1 MEAKKMETMNLTKRL
16 STSGAASR
24 RKAAE
29 LIKEGAVTVNG
40 KVETNPATPVGPSDR
55 ISLNGKEI
63 DSAPELVYIML
74 NKPRGYVCTNED
86 IHAKKKAVD
95 LIRLRSGIRL
105 FSAGRLDKDSEG
117 LIIFTNDG
125 QFAERLMHPR
135 NEVLKTYAL
144 SADHPFTE
152 DQLQQMV
159 DGIQDDGETLSAEEV
174 YKCGDRKYILVLSE
188 GKKREIRRMVSSLGN
203 ETKRLERIAI
213 GDLKRGMLKPGEW
226 RMMTRRDIAQILQL
240 DEKDPEVLKYSRN
253 LNSKPFYDYKARGK
267 QTSGRPPR
275 RTQTGNRGGTR
286 TKKSSPFRA
295 PPESRSDSEFEW

>member
-1 MEAKKMETMNLTKRL
+1 MSDRIMEQEKKEPMNLTKRL

-40 KVETNPATPVGPSDR
+40 AVETNPATIVKPSDR
-55 ISLNGKEI
+55 ITLNGKEI

-95 LIRLRSGIRL
+95 LIRLRNEVRL

-125 QFAERLMHPR
+125 KFADRLMHPR
-135 NEVLKTYAL
+135 NEVMKTYAL
-144 SADHPFTE
+144 SVAHPFADE
-152 DQLQQMV
+152 QLQQMV
-159 DGIQDDGETLSAEEV
+159 EGIQDDGETLSAEEV
-174 YKCGDRKYILVLSE
+174 YQRGDRKYILVLAE
-188 GKKREIRRMVSSLGN
+188 GKKREIRRMVAALGN

-213 GDLKRGMLKPGEW
+213 GNLKRGMLKPGEW
-226 RMMTRRDIAQILQL
+226 RMMTRRDVAQILML
-240 DEKDPEVLKYSRN
+240 EEDDPEVMSFSRN
-253 LNSKPFYDYKARGK
+253 LNSKPFYNYKARGK
-267 QTSGRPPR
+267 QTTGRPPR
-275 RTQTGNRGGTR
+275 RPSGPRGGSIR
-286 TKKSSPFRA
+286 GG
-295 PPESRSDSEFEW
+295 RSGKQ

>member
-1 MEAKKMETMNLTKRL
+1 MSDRIMEQEKKEPMNLTKRL

-40 KVETNPATPVGPSDR
+40 TVETNPATIVKPSDR
-55 ISLNGKEI
+55 IALNGKEI
-63 DSAPELVYIML
+63 ESAPELVYIML

-95 LIRLRSGIRL
+95 LIRLRNEVRL

-125 QFAERLMHPR
+125 KFADRLMHPR
-135 NEVLKTYAL
+135 NEVMKTYAL
-144 SADHPFTE
+144 SVAHPFAE
-152 DQLQQMV
+152 EQLQQMV

-174 YKCGDRKYILVLSE
+174 YQRGDRKYILVLAE
-188 GKKREIRRMVSSLGN
+188 GKKREIRRMVAALGN

-213 GDLKRGMLKPGEW
+213 GNLKRGMLKPGEW
-226 RMMTRRDIAQILQL
+226 RMMTRRDVAQILML
-240 DEKDPEVLKYSRN
+240 EEDDPEVMNFSRN
-253 LNSKPFYDYKARGK
+253 LNSKPFYNYKARGK
-267 QTSGRPPR
+267 QTTGRPPR
-275 RTQTGNRGGTR
+275 RLSGPRGGN
-286 TKKSSPFRA
+286 FRGG
-295 PPESRSDSEFEW
+295 RSGKQ

>member
-1 MEAKKMETMNLTKRL
+1 MSDRIPEQNKQEPMNLTKRL

-40 KVETNPATPVGPSDR
+40 TVETNPATIVKPSDR
-55 ISLNGKEI
+55 ITLNGKEI
-63 DSAPELVYIML
+63 ESAPELVYIML

-95 LIRLRSGIRL
+95 LIRLRNEVRL

-125 QFAERLMHPR
+125 KFADRLMHPR
-135 NEVLKTYAL
+135 NEVMKTYAL
-144 SADHPFTE
+144 SVAHPFAE
-152 DQLQQMV
+152 EQLQQMV

-174 YKCGDRKYILVLSE
+174 YQRGDRKYILVLAE
-188 GKKREIRRMVSSLGN
+188 GKKREIRRMVAALGN

-213 GDLKRGMLKPGEW
+213 GNLKRGMLKPGEW
-226 RMMTRRDIAQILQL
+226 RMMTRRDVAQILML
-240 DEKDPEVLKYSRN
+240 EEDDPEVMNFSRN
-253 LNSKPFYDYKARGK
+253 LNSKPFYNYKARGK
-267 QTSGRPPR
+267 QTTGRPPR
-275 RTQTGNRGGTR
+275 RPSGQRGGN
-286 TKKSSPFRA
+286 FRGG
-295 PPESRSDSEFEW
+295 RSGKQ

>member
-1 MEAKKMETMNLTKRL
+1 MSDRIMEQEKKESMNLTKRL

-40 KVETNPATPVGPSDR
+40 VVETNPATIVKPSDR
-55 ISLNGKEI
+55 ITLNGKEI
-63 DSAPELVYIML
+63 ESAPELVYIML

-95 LIRLRSGIRL
+95 LIRLRNEVRL

-125 QFAERLMHPR
+125 KFADRLMHPR
-135 NEVLKTYAL
+135 NEVMKTYAL
-144 SADHPFTE
+144 SVAHPFAE
-152 DQLQQMV
+152 EQLQQMV

-174 YKCGDRKYILVLSE
+174 YQRGDRKYILVLTE
-188 GKKREIRRMVSSLGN
+188 GKKREIRRMVAALGN

-213 GDLKRGMLKPGEW
+213 GNLKRGMLKPGEW
-226 RMMTRRDIAQILQL
+226 RMMTRRDVAQILML
-240 DEKDPEVLKYSRN
+240 EEDDPEVMNFSRN
-253 LNSKPFYDYKARGK
+253 LNSKPFYNYKARGK
-267 QTSGRPPR
+267 QTTGRPPR
-275 RTQTGNRGGTR
+275 RLSGPRGGN
-286 TKKSSPFRA
+286 FRGG
-295 PPESRSDSEFEW
+295 RSGKQ